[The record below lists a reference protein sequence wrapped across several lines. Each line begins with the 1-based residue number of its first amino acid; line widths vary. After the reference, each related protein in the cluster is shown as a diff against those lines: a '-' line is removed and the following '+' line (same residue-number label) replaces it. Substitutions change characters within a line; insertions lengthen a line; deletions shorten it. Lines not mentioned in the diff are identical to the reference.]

1 LIRYFF
7 DVREGEE
14 LFPDDEGMVLATQA
28 DAEAEAARTLVQLS
42 KDTSELQHRSDIA
55 IEVRTEA
62 RLVFQVALV
71 FEANKT
77 TLQ

>member
-7 DVREGEE
+7 DIREGEE
-14 LFPDDEGMVLATQA
+14 LFPDDEGMQFATQA

-42 KDTSELQHRSDIA
+42 KDTLELRHRRDLA

-62 RLVFQVALV
+62 RPVFQVALV